1 MLRRLRQG
9 LWAVAV
15 FSLVLALC
23 PCLVCSEMAADD
35 CCASEGVTISS
46 MCCAD
51 DAGSRTVAPTVA
63 FTAFAPAALAH
74 PMAIDAAPAAP
85 VLKPQI
91 PNRPIVARAV
101 LRI

>member
-1 MLRRLRQG
+1 M
-9 LWAVAV
+9 AV
-15 FSLVLALC
+15 FSLVMALC

-35 CCASEGVTISS
+35 CCASEGVTISA

-74 PMAIDAAPAAP
+74 PVAIDPPTTTTP
-85 VLKPQI
+85 VFNLSI